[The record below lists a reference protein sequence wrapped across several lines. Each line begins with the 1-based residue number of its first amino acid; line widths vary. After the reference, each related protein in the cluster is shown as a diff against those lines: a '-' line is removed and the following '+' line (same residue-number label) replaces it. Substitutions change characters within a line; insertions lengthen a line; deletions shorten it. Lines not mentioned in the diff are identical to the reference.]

1 MNHHPLWTAT
11 RPYLYVA
18 LSRAPA
24 RVCART
30 RERRPS
36 LSRLARLGLASR
48 EERKRNVV
56 KLGHPGDISRRCNA
70 TRKRETRASA
80 AREKRI
86 STGGTFRRAK
96 SPAFRNVTAE
106 HHRPL
111 RAYHPDLYL
120 LKESLPP
127 MVPAA
132 SYRIPCAPREKRGR
146 ILDAYRV
153 SLRPPK
159 LLNHISIIQESKTQG
174 DIFSR
179 INGVRRITREAR

>member
-18 LSRAPA
+18 LSRARVRTYESGGHRSPA
-24 RVCART
+24 
-30 RERRPS
+30 
-36 LSRLARLGLASR
+36 LARPGLASR
-48 EERKRNVV
+48 EERKKNVV

-80 AREKRI
+80 AEKRHPAREKRISI

-96 SPAFRNVTAE
+96 SPGLPQCYAE

-132 SYRIPCAPREKRGR
+132 SYRISCAAEEKR
-146 ILDAYRV
+146 ILDTYRV
-153 SLRPPK
+153 SLVPR
-159 LLNHISIIQESKTQG
+159 NY
-174 DIFSR
+174 
-179 INGVRRITREAR
+179 